1 MPFFF
6 FYWHIVFLCRLV
18 FRKYVQCPHVPVSL
32 LHFCVMVL
40 FVNNVQRCLNGV
52 TNVSTVT
59 LDDSGSFS
67 QPSLSCEKQ
76 LSLYI

>member
-6 FYWHIVFLCRLV
+6 FYWHIVFLCPLV
-18 FRKYVQCPHVPVSL
+18 FRKYVKCPHVPVSL

-40 FVNNVQRCLNGV
+40 CVHNVWQCLNGV

-59 LDDSGSFS
+59 LDDSSFFL